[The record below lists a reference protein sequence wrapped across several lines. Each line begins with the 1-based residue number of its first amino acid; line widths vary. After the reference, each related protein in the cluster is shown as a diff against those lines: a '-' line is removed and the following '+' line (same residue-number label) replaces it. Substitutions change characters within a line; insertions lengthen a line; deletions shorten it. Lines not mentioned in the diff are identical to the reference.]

1 MAEPKVCVSL
11 EAISVEE
18 MIDEA
23 TRANI
28 AGADYVEV
36 RFDKLYLNK
45 PEPVISTNNDGE
57 EISKIPPIE
66 EWGVKDFSE
75 IDIDAAIS
83 KLKDGIP
90 VPVVFTVRS
99 VREGGFF
106 AGNEPERLGILQ
118 KAIDSEVTFV
128 DIELSIDAKARN
140 KLMKSAE
147 KSNSKV
153 IASIHDTKSTPD
165 AEEIINLIKDNK
177 SNGDIVKFCSFVS
190 NHRDALQLLEA
201 ASALVTEESNHCL
214 MGLGNGGDWVRLHAP
229 VLGQEMVYATMQ
241 NSFRLSDKG
250 LINVRDLRDA
260 WALMEY

>member
-11 EAISVEE
+11 EAITVEE

-45 PEPVISTNNDGE
+45 PEPITLVNDDGE
-57 EISKIPPIE
+57 EYSKMPPIE

-75 IDIDAAIS
+75 IDVKQSIIT
-83 KLKDGIP
+83 LKEGIP
-90 VPVVFTVRS
+90 VPVVFTTRA

-106 AGNEPERLGILQ
+106 AGTEEQRLKILEQGI
-118 KAIDSEVTFV
+118 KSEVSFI
-128 DIELSIDAKARN
+128 DLELSIEDKSRD
-140 KLMKSAE
+140 KLHKLAN
-147 KSNSKV
+147 KSNCKV
-153 IASIHDTKSTPD
+153 IASIHETKNTPR
-165 AEEIINLIKDNK
+165 AEEIVSIIKDNSSK
-177 SNGDIVKFCSFVS
+177 GDIIKFCSTVS
-190 NHRDALQLLEA
+190 NHQDALQIFQA
-201 ASALVTEESNHCL
+201 ANDLVGQDSTHSL

-229 VLGQEMVYATMQ
+229 VLEQEIVYATMM
-241 NSFRLSDKG
+241 NHFRLSDRG

>member
-45 PEPVISTNNDGE
+45 PEPIISVNDDGE

-106 AGNEPERLGILQ
+106 AGNESQRLDILE
-118 KAIDSEVTFV
+118 KAIHSDVTFV
-128 DIELSIDAKARN
+128 DIELSIDTKDRN

-153 IASIHDTKSTPD
+153 IASIHETKATPN
-165 AEEIINLIKDNK
+165 AEDGK
-177 SNGDIVKFCSFVS
+177 
-190 NHRDALQLLEA
+190 
-201 ASALVTEESNHCL
+201 
-214 MGLGNGGDWVRLHAP
+214 
-229 VLGQEMVYATMQ
+229 GQ
-241 NSFRLSDKG
+241 
-250 LINVRDLRDA
+250 
-260 WALMEY
+260 

>member
-11 EAISVEE
+11 EAITVEE

-45 PEPVISTNNDGE
+45 PEPITMVNDDGE
-57 EISKIPPIE
+57 EYSKMPPIE
-66 EWGVKDFSE
+66 EWGVKDFEE
-75 IDIDAAIS
+75 IDVEQAIAN
-83 KLKDGIP
+83 LKEGIP
-90 VPVVFTVRS
+90 VPVVFTARA

-106 AGNEPERLGILQ
+106 AGTEQERLQILEQGI
-118 KAIDSEVTFV
+118 KSEVSFV
-128 DIELSIDAKARN
+128 DLELSIEKKSRD
-140 KLMKSAE
+140 KLVKLAST
-147 KSNSKV
+147 SNCQV
-153 IASIHDTKSTPD
+153 IASIHETKATPS
-165 AEEIINLIKDNK
+165 AEEIVTMVKDN
-177 SNGDIVKFCSFVS
+177 SSQGDIIKFCSTVS
-190 NHRDALQLLEA
+190 NHQDALQILQA
-201 ASALVTEESNHCL
+201 ANSLVGQDSTHSL

-229 VLGQEMVYATMQ
+229 VLQQAIVYATMMT
-241 NSFRLSDKG
+241 NFRLSDRG

>member
-11 EAISVEE
+11 EAISVKD

-28 AGADYVEV
+28 AGADYVEI

-45 PEPVISTNNDGE
+45 PEPIMQTNDDGE
-57 EISKIPPIE
+57 EFNKMPPIE
-66 EWGVKDFSE
+66 DWGVKNFSD
-75 IDIDAAIS
+75 IDIESSIAM
-83 KLKDGIP
+83 LKEGIP

-106 AGNEPERLGILQ
+106 AGNEEQRLEILA
-118 KAIDSEVTFV
+118 KAIESGVSFV
-128 DIELSIDAKARN
+128 DLELTISDKERS
-140 KLMKSAE
+140 KLMTSAE
-147 KSNSKV
+147 DSNSKV
-153 IASIHDTKSTPD
+153 IASIHETKSTPS
-165 AEEIINLIKDNK
+165 AEEIIKLIKENK
-177 SNGDIVKFCSFVS
+177 DKGDVIKFCSVVS
-190 NHRDALQLLEA
+190 NHRDALKIFEA
-201 ASALVTEESNHCL
+201 ANTLANEDSKHSL
-214 MGLGNGGDWVRLHAP
+214 MGLGSGGDWVRIHAP
-229 VLGQEMVYATMQ
+229 KLGQEMVYATMM

>member
-11 EAISVEE
+11 EAITVEE

-45 PEPVISTNNDGE
+45 PEPLTMVNDDGE
-57 EISKIPPIE
+57 EYTKMPPVE
-66 EWGVKDFSE
+66 DWGVKDFSE
-75 IDIDAAIS
+75 IDAEKAIEN
-83 KLKDGIP
+83 LKEGIP
-90 VPVVFTVRS
+90 VPVIFTIRS

-106 AGNEPERLGILQ
+106 SGTEEQRLEILELGIKSQ
-118 KAIDSEVTFV
+118 VTFV
-128 DIELSIDAKARN
+128 DLELSIDKKPRE
-140 KLMKSAE
+140 KLMKLAKE
-147 KSNSKV
+147 SNCKV
-153 IASIHDTKSTPD
+153 IASIHETKSTPNAD
-165 AEEIINLIKDNK
+165 DIVLLIKDN
-177 SNGDIVKFCSFVS
+177 STQGDIVKFCSTVN
-190 NHRDALQLLEA
+190 NHQDALQIFEA
-201 ASALVTEESNHCL
+201 ANSLIGQESNHSI

-229 VLGQEMVYATMQ
+229 VLEQEIVYATMM
-241 NSFRLSDKG
+241 NNFRLADKG

>member
-11 EAISVEE
+11 EAITVEE

-36 RFDKLYLNK
+36 RFDRLYLNK
-45 PEPVISTNNDGE
+45 PEPVTMVNNEGE
-57 EISKIPPIE
+57 EYTKMPPVE

-75 IDIDAAIS
+75 IDVEQSIS
-83 KLKDGIP
+83 TLKEGIP
-90 VPVVFTVRS
+90 VPVVFTVRA

-106 AGNEPERLGILQ
+106 AGNEDQRLEILKQ
-118 KAIDSEVTFV
+118 AINSNVTFV
-128 DIELSIDAKARN
+128 DLELSIEKKARD
-140 KLMKSAE
+140 KLMKLAND
-147 KSNSKV
+147 SNCKV
-153 IASIHDTKSTPD
+153 IASIHETKSTPK
-165 AEEIINLIKDNK
+165 AEEIISKIEDNA
-177 SNGDIVKFCSFVS
+177 SQGDVVKFCSVVS
-190 NHRDALQLLEA
+190 NHQDALQIFEA
-201 ASALVTEESNHCL
+201 ANSLVGKDSKHSI

-229 VLGQEMVYATMQ
+229 VLEQEIVYATMM
-241 NSFRLSDKG
+241 NNFRLSDKG

>member
-66 EWGVKDFSE
+66 EGGVKDFSE
-75 IDIDAAIS
+75 IDFDAAIS

-118 KAIDSEVTFV
+118 
-128 DIELSIDAKARN
+128 
-140 KLMKSAE
+140 
-147 KSNSKV
+147 
-153 IASIHDTKSTPD
+153 
-165 AEEIINLIKDNK
+165 
-177 SNGDIVKFCSFVS
+177 
-190 NHRDALQLLEA
+190 
-201 ASALVTEESNHCL
+201 
-214 MGLGNGGDWVRLHAP
+214 
-229 VLGQEMVYATMQ
+229 
-241 NSFRLSDKG
+241 
-250 LINVRDLRDA
+250 
-260 WALMEY
+260 

>member
-11 EAISVEE
+11 EAITVED

-36 RFDKLYLNK
+36 RFDRLYLNK
-45 PEPVISTNNDGE
+45 PEPVTMVNNDGE
-57 EISKIPPIE
+57 EYSKMPPVE

-75 IDIDAAIS
+75 IDVEQAIS
-83 KLKDGIP
+83 TLKEGIP
-90 VPVVFTVRS
+90 VPVVFTARA

-106 AGNEPERLGILQ
+106 AGNEEQRLEILE
-118 KAIDSEVTFV
+118 KAIQSEVTFV
-128 DIELSIDAKARN
+128 DLELSIAKKSRD
-140 KLMKSAE
+140 KLLKLA
-147 KSNSKV
+147 KDSNCKV
-153 IASIHDTKSTPD
+153 IASIHETKTTPKAD
-165 AEEIINLIKDNK
+165 EIISMVEENA
-177 SNGDIVKFCSFVS
+177 SQGDVVKFCSAVNS
-190 NHRDALQLLEA
+190 HQDALQIFEA
-201 ASALVTEESNHCL
+201 ANSLVGKDSKHSI

-229 VLGQEMVYATMQ
+229 ILEQEIVYATMM
-241 NSFRLSDKG
+241 NNFRLSDKG

>member
-11 EAISVEE
+11 EAITVED

-36 RFDKLYLNK
+36 RFDRLYLNK
-45 PEPVISTNNDGE
+45 PEPVTMVNNDGE
-57 EISKIPPIE
+57 EYTKIPPVE

-75 IDIDAAIS
+75 IDVDQSIS
-83 KLKDGIP
+83 TLQEGIP
-90 VPVVFTVRS
+90 VPVVFTVRA

-106 AGNEPERLGILQ
+106 AGNEEQRLEILE
-118 KAIDSEVTFV
+118 KAINSDVTFV
-128 DIELSIDAKARN
+128 DLELSIEKKSRD
-140 KLMKSAE
+140 KLMKLASD
-147 KSNSKV
+147 SNCKI
-153 IASIHDTKSTPD
+153 IASIHETKSTPK
-165 AEEIINLIKDNK
+165 AEEIITMIEENA
-177 SNGDIVKFCSFVS
+177 SHGDVVKFCSAVNS
-190 NHRDALQLLEA
+190 HQDALQIFEA
-201 ASALVTEESNHCL
+201 ASSLVGKDSKHSI

-229 VLGQEMVYATMQ
+229 VLEQEIVYATMM
-241 NSFRLSDKG
+241 NNFRLSDKG

>member
-11 EAISVEE
+11 EAITVEE

-36 RFDKLYLNK
+36 RFDRLYLNK
-45 PEPVISTNNDGE
+45 PEPVTMVNNEGE
-57 EISKIPPIE
+57 EYTKMPPVE

-75 IDIDAAIS
+75 IDVKQSIS
-83 KLKDGIP
+83 TLKEGIP
-90 VPVVFTVRS
+90 VPVVFTVRA

-106 AGNEPERLGILQ
+106 AGNEDQRLEILKQ
-118 KAIDSEVTFV
+118 AINSNVTFV
-128 DIELSIDAKARN
+128 DLELSIEKKARD
-140 KLMKSAE
+140 KLMKLA
-147 KSNSKV
+147 KDSNCKV
-153 IASIHDTKSTPD
+153 IASIHETKTTPK
-165 AEEIINLIKDNK
+165 AEEIISKIEDNA
-177 SNGDIVKFCSFVS
+177 SQGDVVKFCSTVS
-190 NHRDALQLLEA
+190 NHQDALQIFEA
-201 ASALVTEESNHCL
+201 ANSLVGRDSKHSI

-229 VLGQEMVYATMQ
+229 VLEQEIVYATMM
-241 NSFRLSDKG
+241 NNFRLSDKG

>member
-11 EAISVEE
+11 EAITVEE

-45 PEPVISTNNDGE
+45 PEPITMVNDDGE
-57 EISKIPPIE
+57 EYTKMPPIE

-75 IDIDAAIS
+75 IDVESAIGT
-83 KLKDGIP
+83 LKEGIP
-90 VPVVFTVRS
+90 VPVIFTTRA

-106 AGNEPERLGILQ
+106 AGTEDERLDILEEGIKSQ
-118 KAIDSEVTFV
+118 VTFI
-128 DIELSIDAKARN
+128 DLELSIEKKARD
-140 KLMKSAE
+140 KLLKLAKESGC
-147 KSNSKV
+147 KV
-153 IASIHDTKSTPD
+153 IASIHETKSTPKSD
-165 AEEIINLIKDNK
+165 EIVKIVKD
-177 SNGDIVKFCSFVS
+177 SSSHGDIVKFCSTVS
-190 NHRDALQLLEA
+190 NHQDALQIFDA
-201 ASALVTEESNHCL
+201 ANSLIGQDSSHSL

-229 VLGQEMVYATMQ
+229 VLEQEIVYATMM
-241 NSFRLSDKG
+241 NHFRLSDRG

>member
-11 EAISVEE
+11 EAITVEE

-45 PEPVISTNNDGE
+45 PEPLTMVNDDGE
-57 EISKIPPIE
+57 EYTKMPPVE
-66 EWGVKDFSE
+66 DWGVKDFSE
-75 IDIDAAIS
+75 IDVGKAIES
-83 KLKDGIP
+83 LKEGIP
-90 VPVVFTVRS
+90 VPVIFTIRS

-106 AGNEPERLGILQ
+106 SGTEEQRLEILKLGIKSQ
-118 KAIDSEVTFV
+118 VTFV
-128 DIELSIDAKARN
+128 DLELSIDKKSRE
-140 KLMKSAE
+140 KLMKLAKE
-147 KSNSKV
+147 SNCKV
-153 IASIHDTKSTPD
+153 IASIHETKTTPK
-165 AEEIINLIKDNK
+165 AEDIVALIKDN
-177 SNGDIVKFCSFVS
+177 STQGDTVKFCSKVN
-190 NHRDALQLLEA
+190 NHQDALQIFEA
-201 ASALVTEESNHCL
+201 ANSLIGQDSSHSM

-229 VLGQEMVYATMQ
+229 VLEQEIVYATML
-241 NSFRLSDKG
+241 NNFRLSDKG